1 MGEIGKHATDNRKG
15 FESFIWKKK
24 KEEIGPLPRVD
35 GVILTDDQEK
45 AEPLNF
51 HSVCLL

>member
-1 MGEIGKHATDNRKG
+1 MAEIVHATDNKKG
-15 FESFIWKKK
+15 FAFIWNKK

-45 AEPLNF
+45 AEPLDF

>member
-1 MGEIGKHATDNRKG
+1 MGEIVKHATDNRKG
-15 FESFIWKKK
+15 FESFIWNKK
-24 KEEIGPLPRVD
+24 KEETGPLPRVD

-51 HSVCLL
+51 IR